1 MCHKLLN
8 SIKESGK
15 IWGGGASKVD
25 KIAQFHKGMGENY
38 GMFGVKGFDVW

>member
-15 IWGGGASKVD
+15 IWGGAASKVD
-25 KIAQFHKGMGENY
+25 KIAQFHEGLWGKLWD
-38 GMFGVKGFDVW
+38 VWCKGF